1 MLLQHWSWW
10 ALARL
15 WRERGGSVAF
25 GVVHGFAVQVAGD
38 GAIDEWAHALGRV
51 CISHQ

>member
-1 MLLQHWSWW
+1 MLLQRWSWW

-25 GVVHGFAVQVAGD
+25 GVVHGFAVAGD
-38 GAIDEWAHALGRV
+38 GAIDGGVHALGRV
-51 CISHQ
+51 CIAHQ